1 MRAGEFLFLSKA
13 GKDSL
18 QVSPDLRILN
28 STSGSSFTAF
38 TDDKKIIIIISG
50 HLTLLFFIHKKKKDI
65 FAQK

>member
-1 MRAGEFLFLSKA
+1 MRVGEFLFLSKA

-38 TDDKKIIIIISG
+38 TDDKKIIIISG